1 MLVGVPQE
9 IKPKE
14 FRIGLTPASVK
25 ELTSHGHTVYVQA
38 GAGEGSSFSDDA
50 YRDAGADI
58 LPDIEAVYNAS
69 EMIVKVKEPVEQEYN
84 LIRPDH
90 LLFTYFHFASNQKL
104 TQAMMDTGAV
114 CLTYETV
121 EDKNGKLPLLDPMS
135 EVAGRMAVQE
145 GAQYLEKPNHG
156 RGILLGGVPGVKPAN
171 VVILGGGT
179 VGYQAAKMASGLEAQ
194 VTIMDINLERLRYL
208 SDVMP
213 ANVTTLKSNQ
223 QNIEDALREADLLIG
238 AVLVPGAKTPHL
250 VTRGMLDHMKRGAVV
265 VDVAVDQ
272 GGAIETCTPTT
283 HDDPIYKVNG
293 VIHYCVANMPGAV
306 PITSTT
312 ALNNVTLPYVLKV
325 ADKGWWQAT
334 SEDPA
339 LKKGLNIVHGNIT
352 YPAVSETFD
361 LPYREVNEV
370 LALHE

>member
-14 FRIGLTPASVK
+14 FRVGLTPASVK
-25 ELTSHGHTVYVQA
+25 ELTSHGHTVYVQS
-38 GAGEGSSFSDDA
+38 GAGEGSSFSNEA
-50 YRDAGADI
+50 YRDAGAEI
-58 LPDIEAVYNAS
+58 LQDIEAVYQAS

-84 LIRPDH
+84 LINPDH
-90 LLFTYFHFASNQKL
+90 LIFTYFHFASNQKL

-135 EVAGRMAVQE
+135 EVAGRMAIQE
-145 GAQYLEKPNHG
+145 GAQFLEKPNHG

-179 VGYQAAKMASGLEAQ
+179 VGYQAAKMAAGLEAQ

-208 SDVMP
+208 SDIMP
-213 ANVTTLKSNQ
+213 GNVSTQKSNQ
-223 QNIEDALREADLLIG
+223 QNIEDALREADLLIS
-238 AVLVPGAKTPHL
+238 AVLIPGAKTPHL
-250 VTRGMLDHMKRGAVV
+250 VTREMLNDMKRGAVV

-272 GGAIETCTPTT
+272 GGAIETCKPTT
-283 HDDPIYKVNG
+283 HDDPIYEVNG

-312 ALNNVTLPYVLKV
+312 ALNNVTLPYVIKL

-334 SEDPA
+334 SEDAA
-339 LKKGLNIVHGNIT
+339 LKKGLNVVHGNIT
-352 YPAVSETFD
+352 YQAVSNTFD

>member
-250 VTRGMLDHMKRGAVV
+250 VTREMLDHMKRGAVV

-283 HDDPIYKVNG
+283 HDDPIYEVNG

-352 YPAVSETFD
+352 YLAVSATFD

>member
-250 VTRGMLDHMKRGAVV
+250 VTRAMLDHMKRGAVV

-283 HDDPIYKVNG
+283 HDDPIYEVNG

-352 YPAVSETFD
+352 YPAVSATFD

>member
-58 LPDIEAVYNAS
+58 LQDIEAVYNAS

-223 QNIEDALREADLLIG
+223 QNIEDALREADLLIS

-250 VTRGMLDHMKRGAVV
+250 VTREMLDHMKRGAVV

-283 HDDPIYKVNG
+283 HDDPIYEVNG

-352 YPAVSETFD
+352 YPAVSATFD

>member
-58 LPDIEAVYNAS
+58 LQDIEAVYNAS

-250 VTRGMLDHMKRGAVV
+250 VTREMLDHMKRGAVV

-283 HDDPIYKVNG
+283 HDDPIYEVNG

-352 YPAVSETFD
+352 YLAVSATFD

>member
-58 LPDIEAVYNAS
+58 LQDIEAVYNAS

-250 VTRGMLDHMKRGAVV
+250 VTREMLDHMKRGAVV

-283 HDDPIYKVNG
+283 HDDPIYEVNG

-352 YPAVSETFD
+352 YPAVSATFD